1 MSFQMSIHLFKTIN
15 AIQFY
20 CTSEHALLLNN
31 IVCTGRQLKF
41 EIIRNNKTKI
51 GMNTISNKFFHISK
65 LISLDLLNI
74 SFVHFKKIMK
84 IQFLKYGKTWTQPA
98 FIIELTLIML

>member
-1 MSFQMSIHLFKTIN
+1 MSFQMSLHLFKTIN

-41 EIIRNNKTKI
+41 EIIRNNRTKI
-51 GMNTISNKFFHISK
+51 EMNTLSNKFYHITK
-65 LISLDLLNI
+65 LIGLELFNLQ
-74 SFVHFKKIMK
+74 FVHFKKIMK
-84 IQFLKYGKTWTQPA
+84 IQFLKNGKT
-98 FIIELTLIML
+98 